1 MAVAARSEEVYSRS
15 VRRVLLITLALNLS
29 VLAGKLA
36 AGLIAGS
43 LSVLSDAFHSSADC
57 LNNMI
62 GLFIIR
68 LAGSGPDKEHP
79 YGHTKFETL
88 AAFVI
93 ASFLLVTAFEVA
105 VGAAQ
110 RLLGWKKANVDVSF
124 FTIGVMGATLV
135 INGATWVYER
145 GRAKKLGSSFL
156 LADSQ
161 HTFSDVFISA
171 TILLGLVLLHLGIV
185 DLDAVLALGVAGVIT
200 YAAYQIFSSTV
211 PILVDRAPLPPEFI
225 AEIVR
230 ATPGVESVHEI
241 MSRGVPGKIFI
252 TMHLVVTPH
261 GTVEAHAIT
270 EEVERRL
277 EDRVGHCQVTI
288 HIEPDASY

>member
-1 MAVAARSEEVYSRS
+1 MAVTVRSEEVYSRS
-15 VRRVLLITLALNLS
+15 VRRVLLVTLALNVT
-29 VLAGKLA
+29 VLVGKLA

-68 LAGSGPDKEHP
+68 LAGSAPDKEHP

-105 VGAAQ
+105 AGAVQ
-110 RLLGWKKANVDVSF
+110 RLLGWKKVEVEVSF
-124 FTIGVMGATLV
+124 FTMGVMGGTLL
-135 INGATWVYER
+135 INGVTWIYER
-145 GRAKKLGSSFL
+145 RRARTLGSSFL
-156 LADSQ
+156 LADAQ

-171 TILLGLVLLHLGIV
+171 TILIGLVLLHLQIV
-185 DLDAVLALGVAGVIT
+185 DLDATLALGVAGVIV

-252 TMHLVVTPH
+252 TMHLVVTPSS
-261 GTVEAHAIT
+261 TVEAHAIT
-270 EEVERRL
+270 EDVERRL
-277 EDRVGHCQVTI
+277 EDRVGNCQVTI
-288 HIEPDASY
+288 HIEPDSSY